1 MNWNFLIPLG
11 IIVVMSVL
19 GYLMQMLKNSTQ
31 KQQAERERERSAAR
45 ARAKDRQP
53 TVRTANRDLDR
64 YQRAIDAQRAKP
76 APSNIPVAAKVVA
89 PKPTRK
95 VRLADAPAPDFP
107 ASKSSSAR
115 TTTAPLIPGTF
126 DEIPTATVVT
136 TPKIAVVTKPVKAP
150 APPKSATTEPVNPV
164 AVQLQALLQNPNSL
178 AVAIMLHEV
187 LGPPKCK
194 RG

>member
-19 GYLMQMLKNSTQ
+19 GYLMQMLKNATQ
-31 KQQAERERERSAAR
+31 KQQAERDRERAAAR
-45 ARAKDRQP
+45 SRAKDRQP

-89 PKPTRK
+89 SKAVSKP
-95 VRLADAPAPDFP
+95 RLADTPAPEFP

-115 TTTAPLIPGTF
+115 TAAATLVTGTF
-126 DEIPTATVVT
+126 DAIPTATVVA

-150 APPKSATTEPVNPV
+150 APPKSATTEHVNPV

-178 AVAIMLHEV
+178 AVAVMLHEV

-194 RG
+194 GG